1 MIQNPCEEMFG
12 GGLRVQTPT
21 HKVFGRLGNGLFLDL
36 QNDALYACPSP
47 PKINPGPSRS
57 SLPFRREVELYD
69 DWTRLDSIPPK
80 KRIRIQTSKLKTSVF
95 CRVNV

>member
-80 KRIRIQTSKLKTSVF
+80 KGYEFKHQNSKSRYF
-95 CRVNV
+95 AG